1 MSTSE
6 IIRTKISKSYELLD
20 KLSSYYKELNIKDIK
35 TGFDNETDKDKLDSI
50 NHIMLHEGR
59 AADIYW
65 KNMAKIFN
73 ALAPEFNFKQR
84 KNKSYSHDM
93 NAADEINAMLNY
105 GYAILETLVRKYIN
119 TVGLDQDIGFLH
131 EINKSKTPLVYD
143 LQELY
148 RWVIDLSVIQVLE
161 EKRLKKSDFIVTE
174 NYNIRLRESAA
185 KQLINKIRIN
195 FNSVSKYKGK
205 NRALELTL
213 LDNMRKLSDYV
224 LGKSNILNFYVPE
237 VNIDRNDD
245 IEVRD
250 RILSITPAERK
261 RFGINKSTLWYQQ
274 KAIKE
279 GRKIKLYGNPRS
291 NRKSC

>member
-161 EKRLKKSDFIVTE
+161 EKRLKKSEFIVTE
-174 NYNIRLRESAA
+174 NYNIRLRENAA

-195 FNSVSKYKGK
+195 FNSISKYKGK
-205 NRALELTL
+205 NRALEFTL

-224 LGKSNILNFYVPE
+224 LGKSNILKFYVPE

-261 RFGINKSTLWYQQ
+261 RLGINKSTLWYQ
-274 KAIKE
+274 KKRIIE
-279 GRKIKLYGNPRS
+279 GKTIKLY
-291 NRKSC
+291 KHT

>member
-1 MSTSE
+1 M
-6 IIRTKISKSYELLD
+6 
-20 KLSSYYKELNIKDIK
+20 
-35 TGFDNETDKDKLDSI
+35 
-50 NHIMLHEGR
+50 
-59 AADIYW
+59 
-65 KNMAKIFN
+65 
-73 ALAPEFNFKQR
+73 
-84 KNKSYSHDM
+84 
-93 NAADEINAMLNY
+93 
-105 GYAILETLVRKYIN
+105 
-119 TVGLDQDIGFLH
+119 GLDQDIGFLH

-174 NYNIRLRESAA
+174 NYNIRLRENAA

-195 FNSVSKYKGK
+195 FNSISKYKGK
-205 NRALELTL
+205 NRALEFTL

-224 LGKSNILNFYVPE
+224 LSKSNILKFYVPE

-261 RFGINKSTLWYQQ
+261 RLGINKSTLWYRQ
-274 KAIKE
+274 KAIKD
-279 GRKIKLYGNPRS
+279 GRKIKLYGDPQ
-291 NRKSC
+291 